1 MNLLNDPWLPFLLKS
16 GQVKYLPPS
25 ALADPDVINLAL
37 PRADFQGAAYQ
48 FLLGL
53 LQTALPPKT
62 HDDWLDLLMA
72 PPSVDALDKAF
83 APFSSAFELD
93 GAGPRFMQ
101 DLDPLEDVKNAT
113 VSGLLI
119 DAPGAN
125 GIKNNTD
132 FFVKRGRVEVM
143 CDACAAI
150 ALYTMQINAPAGGAG
165 IRVGLRGGGP
175 LTTLVMPELSTASLW
190 ERLWLN
196 VITVKE
202 TTQKGQ
208 RWTAPHPEEPS
219 LFFWMANTRISDKKG
234 TEVLPEDTHPL
245 HAYWSMPRRF
255 RLLFEE
261 ADECPCDICG
271 QKTNRVVRELR
282 AKKQGA
288 NYDGPWLHPL
298 TPYRRDPKKPNE
310 LPLSSKGQPG
320 GLGYRHWSGFVLND
334 EESSGSIAAAVLKSY
349 IHKQKLVTQERAR
362 GEEIQALLREARLWV
377 FGYDMDNMKPRGWYS
392 VEMPLVEIPQGQQ
405 ERLRAWVH
413 QLTELSRNIAWMV
426 RTQVKN
432 AWFSRPSDAKGDM
445 SAIDNQFYDATEP
458 EFFKALL
465 ALQQVLQ
472 QDSPPPH
479 IPSDIAERWY
489 FALKRE
495 AMRVFE
501 NLALSGAQ
509 ESMDLARATAAHRQL
524 QSFLGGKSKGSKVVS
539 DFIQQGGF
547 DPSAKA
553 KRNAASAAK
562 TTGDAR

>member
-1 MNLLNDPWLPFLLKS
+1 MNLLNNPWLPFLLRNGK
-16 GQVKYLPPS
+16 VEYRPPS
-25 ALADPDVINLAL
+25 AVADPEVINLAL

-48 FLLGL
+48 FLIGL

-62 HDDWLDLLMA
+62 HDDWLDQLLE
-72 PPSVDALDKAF
+72 PPSVAKLDKAF
-83 APFSSAFELD
+83 ASFENAFELD
-93 GAGPRFMQ
+93 GDGPRFMQ
-101 DLDPLEDVKNAT
+101 DIDLLEDVKNAT

-132 FFVKRGRVEVM
+132 FFVKRGRVDVM
-143 CDACAAI
+143 CESCAAI
-150 ALYTMQINAPAGGAG
+150 ALYAMQINAPAGGAG

-175 LTTLVMPELSTASLW
+175 LTTLVMPELATAGLW

-196 VITVKE
+196 VITRSEV
-202 TTQKGQ
+202 TQKGQ
-208 RWTAPHPEEPS
+208 QWTTPHPEEPS

-234 TEVLPEDTHPL
+234 TEVLPENTHPL

-261 ADECPCDICG
+261 VDECACDICG
-271 QKTNRVVRELR
+271 RKTPHVVRELR

-334 EESSGSIAAAVLKSY
+334 EDNSGAIASAVLKGY
-349 IHKQKLVTQERAR
+349 LEKQVLVRQERR
-362 GEEIQALLREARLWV
+362 YQEDIQELLTEARLWV

-392 VEMPLVEIPQGQQ
+392 IEMPLVEIPKGQQ
-405 ERLRAWVH
+405 EKLRTWV
-413 QLTELSRNIAWMV
+413 QKLTELSRNIAWMV

-445 SAIDNQFYDATEP
+445 SAIDNQFYDATESA
-458 EFFKALL
+458 FFKTLL
-465 ALQQVLQ
+465 ALQETLQ
-472 QDSPPPH
+472 QDVSLPH
-479 IPSDIAERWY
+479 IPSSIAEQWY
-489 FALKRE
+489 FALKKE

-501 NLALSGAQ
+501 DMALSGAQ
-509 ESMDLARATAAHRQL
+509 ESMDLERATAAHRQL
-524 QSFLGGKSKGSKVVS
+524 QYFLSGKSKGSKVVS
-539 DFIQQGGF
+539 DFIKQGGF
-547 DPSAKA
+547 DPSATA
-553 KRNAASAAK
+553 NSNASATAT
-562 TTGDAR
+562 TTGDA